1 MKKTSVEAVTEDEL
15 EKILLIGRII
25 HYDDLDDKNIL
36 VDYYIL
42 TGKITFDCESA
53 KKFLKEK
60 NCTLANT
67 DLQST

>member
-1 MKKTSVEAVTEDEL
+1 MKRTSVETMTEEEL
-15 EKILLIGRII
+15 EKILMIGRII

-53 KKFLKEK
+53 KKYLADAFKPHHKE
-60 NCTLANT
+60 L
-67 DLQST
+67 